1 MLPYETH
8 QPIDKLSWKKVG
20 QTIVDTVGEILNID
34 IAILHYSNPQQAIE
48 EYFIY
53 QKVQPEYQIIDESLL
68 RLTIKSIA
76 EISLLKNPLIEEYD
90 PQKADQESPA
100 YWACLKA
107 NIRSTISLPLFY
119 QRDLIASL
127 TMHRCQ
133 EATSWQSQEIKLA
146 QTMATQAALA
156 ISQVRAYERSQAL
169 ARRETTI
176 NRITAAIRS
185 SLEPQTMFMAI
196 AKELGEALQ
205 VDGCSL
211 SLWTKHDRF
220 VKCVGLY
227 NPQETETI
235 NTNPQAWRKATTST
249 VPIAENP
256 ILQAL
261 LFTKKTVSSADLE
274 QQWYLARYELPW
286 HRQARALL
294 IVPLITEGEIIGSIT
309 LRQSHNSRSW
319 QTEEIELAE
328 IVAAQAALAISQV
341 LAYTKVTTIN
351 RISATIHS
359 SSEPQTMFKTIV
371 RELGQALEVDACILS
386 LWTKQ
391 DKFMKCV
398 GLYNPQETEQIDR
411 DGSTESLSTTSVVPI
426 AENPLLQKLLSTK
439 KPVLSEDLEQQQELA
454 RAELPWYGNARALLL
469 VPLIAEGEII
479 GSITLRQTDLSRSW
493 QVADIELAEIVA
505 SQAALAIAKM
515 LAYIKVTTL
524 NRITATI
531 RSSLEPQT
539 MFTAI
544 AQELGIALKVDACI
558 VSLWTK
564 QDKFMKCV
572 GLYNRQETVAQI
584 KNRRDWDKSTA
595 SQVPIGDN
603 PLLRQL
609 LSTKKPVLSEDLEQ
623 QQEIAR
629 AELPWRSKARA
640 LLLVPLIV
648 EGEIIGSITL
658 RQSDTSRSWNTT
670 EIDLAE
676 AVASQAAIALTQ
688 AKLYETTRRQAQL
701 LQIKEQK
708 VRDLNNYLTESILK
722 RFLPEAIVNKA
733 ATGKLALDLN
743 PELRRITV
751 LFCDLVS
758 FTKLSRQLGSR
769 LLAEILDEYLEVMSK
784 AVFERGGTVD
794 KFIGDAV
801 MAMFGAPEILTRH
814 EQAQRAIATA
824 RTMHLYLEQLNQ
836 RWKNKNLQVPPLQMR
851 CGIHQ
856 GRAVVGMFGGSHRKD
871 YTAIGQVVNIAA
883 RLQGAAQPNSILI
896 SKTVASCLPKTEI
909 PPVQYLQL
917 KGLEQAFPTFTLN
930 IKQPGK
936 H

>member
-1 MLPYETH
+1 MLSYEAH
-8 QPIDKLSWKKVG
+8 QPIDKLSWQKVG
-20 QTIVDTVGEILNID
+20 QNIVDTVGEILNID
-34 IAILHYSNPQQAIE
+34 IAILHYRNPQQAIE

-53 QKVQPEYQIIDESLL
+53 QKVQPEYKIIDESWL
-68 RLTIKSIA
+68 RLTVKPIA

-90 PQKADQESPA
+90 PQKADQESPT
-100 YWACLKA
+100 YGACLEA
-107 NIRSTISLPLFY
+107 NIRSTISLPVFC

-133 EATSWQSQEIKLA
+133 DTTPWQSREIKLA

-156 ISQVRAYERSQAL
+156 ISQVRACERSQAL

-176 NRITAAIRS
+176 NRITATIRS
-185 SLEPQTMFMAI
+185 SLEPAVMFMAI
-196 AKELGEALQ
+196 AKELGQALQ

-211 SLWTKHDRF
+211 SLWTKQDRF

-227 NPQETETI
+227 NPQETEYL

-249 VPIAENP
+249 IPIAENP

-274 QQWYLARYELPW
+274 QQRYLARYELPW
-286 HRQARALL
+286 HRKARALL
-294 IVPLITEGEIIGSIT
+294 IVPLIVEGEIIGSIT
-309 LRQSHNSRSW
+309 LRQSNSSRSW
-319 QTEEIELAE
+319 QTADIELAE
-328 IVAAQAALAISQV
+328 IVADRAALAISQV

-351 RISATIHS
+351 RITATIHS
-359 SSEPQTMFKTIV
+359 SLEPQTIFKTIV
-371 RELGQALEVDACILS
+371 RELGQTLQVDACILS

-398 GLYNPQETEQIDR
+398 GLYNPQETEKISQDT
-411 DGSTESLSTTSVVPI
+411 STESISTTSVVPI
-426 AENPLLQKLLSTK
+426 AENPLLQKLLSSK
-439 KPVLSEDLEQQQELA
+439 KPVLSDDLEQQQEIA
-454 RAELPWYGNARALLL
+454 RAELPWRSKARALLL
-469 VPLIAEGEII
+469 VPLITEGEII

-493 QVADIELAEIVA
+493 QTADIELAEIVA
-505 SQAALAIAKM
+505 SQAALAISQV
-515 LAYIKVTTL
+515 LAYTKVTTL

-531 RSSLEPQT
+531 RSSLEPQI

-544 AQELGIALKVDACI
+544 AQELGRTLNVDACI

-572 GLYNRQETVAQI
+572 GLYNRQEAVAKI

-609 LSTKKPVLSEDLEQ
+609 LLTKKPVLSEDLEQ

-658 RQSDTSRSWNTT
+658 RQSESSRSWNTS

-676 AVASQAAIALTQ
+676 AVASQAAIAVQQ
-688 AKLYETTRRQAQL
+688 AKLYQTTKQQAQL

-733 ATGKLALDLN
+733 ATGKLALDLH
-743 PELRRITV
+743 PEPRRITV
-751 LFCDLVS
+751 LFCDLVD
-758 FTKLSRQLGSR
+758 FTRLSRQLGSR
-769 LLAEILDEYLEVMSK
+769 LLAEILDEYLEAMSK
-784 AVFERGGTVD
+784 AVFDRGGTVD

-801 MAMFGAPEILTRH
+801 MAMFGAPETLNRH

-824 RTMHLYLEQLNQ
+824 RTMHIYLEQLNQ
-836 RWKNKNLQVPPLQMR
+836 RWQNENLQVPLLQMR

-856 GRAVVGMFGGSHRKD
+856 GRAVVGMFGGRHRKD

-883 RLQGAAQPNSILI
+883 RLQGVAQPNSILI
-896 SKTVASCLPKTEI
+896 SETVASCLQQSEI
-909 PPVQYLQL
+909 QPVQYHQL
-917 KGLEQAFPTFTLN
+917 KGLEQAFPTFKIS
-930 IKQPGK
+930 IKQPG
-936 H
+936 